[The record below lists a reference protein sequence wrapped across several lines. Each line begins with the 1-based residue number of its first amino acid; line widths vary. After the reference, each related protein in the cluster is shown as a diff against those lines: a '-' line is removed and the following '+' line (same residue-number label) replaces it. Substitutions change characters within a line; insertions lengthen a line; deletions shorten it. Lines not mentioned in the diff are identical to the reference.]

1 MQFCFHPSEHIRHLF
16 AFYTT
21 AFPECELTQAM
32 CFSEYLDTLDHPS
45 RYQGLILAIEGLCE
59 HLSPFG
65 MQDC

>member
-1 MQFCFHPSEHIRHLF
+1 
-16 AFYTT
+16 
-21 AFPECELTQAM
+21 M